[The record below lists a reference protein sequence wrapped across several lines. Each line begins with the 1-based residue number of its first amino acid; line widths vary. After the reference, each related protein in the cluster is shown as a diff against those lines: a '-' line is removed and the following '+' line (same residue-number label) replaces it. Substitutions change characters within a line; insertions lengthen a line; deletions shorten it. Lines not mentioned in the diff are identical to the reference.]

1 MSHTGVLSVALPTLV
16 PMDQTLAAVVI
27 VALLALAAAVGVVWR
42 QGNSRVSTEVH
53 PDQVPARFRSPDAT
67 LTMLQ
72 ISAPLCSYCG
82 AMRGILGDIAQ
93 AEPRAAHVEWDVS
106 DATELV
112 DRFGIRQ
119 TPTTL
124 LVSASGDVISRLQGA
139 TPAVVVKTQVADAF
153 TEIQRRADEYRI

>member
-1 MSHTGVLSVALPTLV
+1 MSEHLPTLRG
-16 PMDQTLAAVVI
+16 MDQTLAAVVI
-27 VALLALAAAVGVVWR
+27 VAVLALSAAIGVLWR
-42 QGNSRVSTEVH
+42 QGNSRVSTEAH
-53 PDQVPARFRSPDAT
+53 PDQVPERFRSPGAT
-67 LTMLQ
+67 LTLLQ

-82 AMRGILGDIAQ
+82 AMRGILGDIAGV
-93 AEPRAAHVEWDVS
+93 EPRTAHLEFDVS

-112 DRFGIRQ
+112 DRFAIRQ

-139 TPAVVVKTQVADAF
+139 TPAAVVKTQVADAF